1 MLEFYKRKVK
11 ALLDVENPYIKF
23 DQGTLWATVSGDI
36 DHHCAK
42 HIREKIDSAMFEFK
56 PSSVMLDLSSVE
68 FMDSSGLGLIL
79 GRYNTASELCAEFKI
94 FSPSKNVRRI
104 LELAG
109 IERIIKIVGDI
120 RV

>member
-1 MLEFYKRKVK
+1 ML
-11 ALLDVENPYIKF
+11 DIENPQFSYC
-23 DQGTLWATVSGDI
+23 DGALNVTVLGDI

-42 HIREKIDSAMFEFK
+42 QIREKIDCAMFRFK
-56 PSSVMLDLSSVE
+56 PELVMLNLSRVE

-79 GRYNTASELCAEFKI
+79 GRYNTACDIGADMVI
-94 FSPSKNVRRI
+94 CSPSKGVMKI

-109 IERIIKIVGDI
+109 IERIMKVEGDL